1 MTLVSLS
8 LFTYFLIFTG
18 SSGLIPN
25 RLSMPFLIR
34 GFIGTLMCSF
44 LLIPFLYLNARL
56 VNVIIPLLIAAGYVN
71 ILRHNYLHFLYLEF
85 KKTTLKKVLLFLL
98 ILLSVILSSLDFFPT
113 RFVYNDHDLLYW
125 SWAANFIAID
135 YSGAIQSTV
144 AWPMNLTSYHLLS
157 GVFLGYINYLSPLQN
172 LSGIVLAKF
181 FVVAFTL
188 AVLLYRVIYRRFKKS
203 LQVLLSFLATFI
215 IFRHEISHNLLISN
229 YLATLIIFTI
239 LWVMFDL
246 KTKDKN
252 LLLAILFYAMSF
264 SKFILLPIGFLL
276 SLVFYFKI
284 KAKPPFKLVSALLLI
299 GFSNLSTWLFIPKPN
314 DSASIDFYNPLDSN
328 YLVQS
333 LKYIDWIV
341 DPLLSWDTNR
351 GFRFI
356 LAGLILA
363 LYIGKIFIPFNYTSR
378 MLIAKRVS
386 GLNVVDQMTYI
397 VSLQILMLYAIFGY
411 LFIRVG
417 SLGVKHSAHLLY
429 IAALITFGI
438 VSVYLSKLSLSRIKL
453 IIFVVVVLFLGLF
466 SPYKLTGDGSIISPM
481 RDLGSGTIINSSLGV
496 SEFTQSNLVD
506 THVQKQ
512 LKASIMGEKISCSN
526 AQEDRINSVIY
537 LFLYEPKGG
546 LCR

>member
-1 MTLVSLS
+1 
-8 LFTYFLIFTG
+8 
-18 SSGLIPN
+18 
-25 RLSMPFLIR
+25 
-34 GFIGTLMCSF
+34 
-44 LLIPFLYLNARL
+44 
-56 VNVIIPLLIAAGYVN
+56 
-71 ILRHNYLHFLYLEF
+71 
-85 KKTTLKKVLLFLL
+85 
-98 ILLSVILSSLDFFPT
+98 
-113 RFVYNDHDLLYW
+113 
-125 SWAANFIAID
+125 
-135 YSGAIQSTV
+135 
-144 AWPMNLTSYHLLS
+144 MNLTSYHLLS

-188 AVLLYRVIYRRFKKS
+188 TVLLYSVIYRRFKKS
-203 LQVLLSFLATFI
+203 LQVLISFLATFI
-215 IFRHEISHNLLISN
+215 IFRHEVSYNLLISN
-229 YLATLIIFTI
+229 YLATLIIFII

-284 KAKPPFKLVSALLLI
+284 KAKPPFILVAALLLI

-328 YLVQS
+328 YLVHS

-378 MLIAKRVS
+378 KLIAKRVS
-386 GLNVVDQMTYI
+386 GLNVVDQISYI

-438 VSVYLSKLSLSRIKL
+438 VSIYLSKLRLSRIKL
-453 IIFVVVVLFLGLF
+453 IVFVVVVLFLGLF

-481 RDLGSGTIINSSLGV
+481 RDLGPGTVINSSLGV
-496 SEFTQSNLVD
+496 SEFIQSNLVD

-526 AQEDRINSVIY
+526 TQEDRINSVIY

>member
-1 MTLVSLS
+1 
-8 LFTYFLIFTG
+8 
-18 SSGLIPN
+18 
-25 RLSMPFLIR
+25 
-34 GFIGTLMCSF
+34 
-44 LLIPFLYLNARL
+44 
-56 VNVIIPLLIAAGYVN
+56 
-71 ILRHNYLHFLYLEF
+71 
-85 KKTTLKKVLLFLL
+85 
-98 ILLSVILSSLDFFPT
+98 
-113 RFVYNDHDLLYW
+113 
-125 SWAANFIAID
+125 
-135 YSGAIQSTV
+135 
-144 AWPMNLTSYHLLS
+144 
-157 GVFLGYINYLSPLQN
+157 
-172 LSGIVLAKF
+172 
-181 FVVAFTL
+181 
-188 AVLLYRVIYRRFKKS
+188 
-203 LQVLLSFLATFI
+203 
-215 IFRHEISHNLLISN
+215 
-229 YLATLIIFTI
+229 
-239 LWVMFDL
+239 MFDL

-284 KAKPPFKLVSALLLI
+284 KAKPPFILVAALLLI

-328 YLVQS
+328 YLVHS

-378 MLIAKRVS
+378 KLIAKRVS
-386 GLNVVDQMTYI
+386 GLNVVDQISYI

-438 VSVYLSKLSLSRIKL
+438 VSIYLSKLRLSRIKL
-453 IIFVVVVLFLGLF
+453 IVFVVVVLFLGLF

-481 RDLGSGTIINSSLGV
+481 RDLGPGTVINSSLGV
-496 SEFTQSNLVD
+496 SEFIQSNLVD

-526 AQEDRINSVIY
+526 TQEDRINSVIY